1 MIVLLFAR
9 LPHFLIGSYVFS
21 YVQVIQ
27 MNIDEAYRRQIA
39 QELKIN
45 QSAQCPYV
53 VVCYQSFY
61 DNGVVS
67 IILEYMDGGSLLDLL
82 KKVKTIPELYLAAI
96 SKQVGNLKIMY
107 LFGSLSITN
116 IN

>member
-61 DNGVVS
+61 DNGVC
-67 IILEYMDGGSLLDLL
+67 
-82 KKVKTIPELYLAAI
+82 
-96 SKQVGNLKIMY
+96 
-107 LFGSLSITN
+107 
-116 IN
+116 

>member
-45 QSAQCPYV
+45 Q
-53 VVCYQSFY
+53 
-61 DNGVVS
+61 
-67 IILEYMDGGSLLDLL
+67 
-82 KKVKTIPELYLAAI
+82 
-96 SKQVGNLKIMY
+96 
-107 LFGSLSITN
+107 
-116 IN
+116 